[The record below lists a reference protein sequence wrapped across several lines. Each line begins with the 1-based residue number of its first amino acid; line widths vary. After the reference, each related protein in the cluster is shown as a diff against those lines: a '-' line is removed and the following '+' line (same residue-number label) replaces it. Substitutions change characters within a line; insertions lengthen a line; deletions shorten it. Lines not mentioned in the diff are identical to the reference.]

1 MNAQKGRAQWAKV
14 WTPLHLGDYLPL
26 QQMAVARKN
35 TSVTYIW
42 IGMYGKYTDPWYFRV
57 RSDLSEIQRCV
68 QEFTGPYTA
77 LFMQRSLLQPDFV
90 LVQYVKQF
98 FSIQII
104 PNVKTSTCICILF
117 STKKLLFHVEIY
129 YFNKLKRISHW
140 PKYVKIFFYDL
151 FLYLFLIVKLFSIT
165 FLNILY
171 IYIFIL
177 FLIITQL
184 FIIFIYFLMFK
195 LFNTKI
201 YNFFITLAF
210 FLDILCCSRNMAHI

>member
-57 RSDLSEIQRCV
+57 RSDRSEIQRCV

-98 FSIQII
+98 LSIQII
-104 PNVKTSTCICILF
+104 PNVKTSTCIYILF

-140 PKYVKIFFYDL
+140 PKYVKIFFFVMIF
-151 FLYLFLIVKLFSIT
+151 FLYLLLIIKPLSIK

-171 IYIFIL
+171 IYIFYIISYNYTIIYYLYL
-177 FLIITQL
+177 FS
-184 FIIFIYFLMFK
+184 
-195 LFNTKI
+195 NV
-201 YNFFITLAF
+201 
-210 FLDILCCSRNMAHI
+210 

>member
-42 IGMYGKYTDPWYFRV
+42 IGMYLKYISVSGHILP
-57 RSDLSEIQRCV
+57 DLSEIQRCV

-98 FSIQII
+98 LSIQII
-104 PNVKTSTCICILF
+104 PNVKTSTCIYILF
-117 STKKLLFHVEIY
+117 STKALLFHVEIY
-129 YFNKLKRISHW
+129 YFTKLKRISHW
-140 PKYVKIFFYDL
+140 PKYVKIFIYDL

-171 IYIFIL
+171 IYIFYIISYNYTIIYYLYL
-177 FLIITQL
+177 FS
-184 FIIFIYFLMFK
+184 
-195 LFNTKI
+195 NV
-201 YNFFITLAF
+201 
-210 FLDILCCSRNMAHI
+210 

>member
-1 MNAQKGRAQWAKV
+1 MPKRGGHSGQRCEH
-14 WTPLHLGDYLPL
+14 PLPLGDYLPL

-90 LVQYVKQF
+90 LVQHVKQF

-104 PNVKTSTCICILF
+104 PNVKTSTRIYILF
-117 STKKLLFHVEIY
+117 STKTLLFHVEIY
-129 YFNKLKRISHW
+129 HFTKLKRISHW
-140 PKYVKIFFYDL
+140 PKYVKIFFFFMIFFFTY
-151 FLYLFLIVKLFSIT
+151 FLSLSCLASHSWIY
-165 FLNILY
+165 
-171 IYIFIL
+171 YIFIFVIL

-184 FIIFIYFLMFK
+184 FIICIYFLMFK
-195 LFNTKI
+195 
-201 YNFFITLAF
+201 
-210 FLDILCCSRNMAHI
+210 